1 MIFEELNI
9 NCWTTVEDIQK
20 LIERNFDKKMSRR
33 ALRKEREKFNEKY
46 YNHETNFYIARSS
59 KGYIKTV
66 NDEIIRQS
74 EDADRAMAL
83 DLLTKVSKSR
93 RARGE
98 NYTIRLEI
106 KDDKLMYMEG
116 E

>member
-1 MIFEELNI
+1 MIFDLLDLKE
-9 NCWTTVEDIQK
+9 WTTVEEIQK
-20 LIERNFDKKMSRR
+20 LLERNYEKKYSRR
-33 ALRKEREKFNEKY
+33 TLRLEREKFNEKY

-74 EDADRAMAL
+74 EDADRTMAL